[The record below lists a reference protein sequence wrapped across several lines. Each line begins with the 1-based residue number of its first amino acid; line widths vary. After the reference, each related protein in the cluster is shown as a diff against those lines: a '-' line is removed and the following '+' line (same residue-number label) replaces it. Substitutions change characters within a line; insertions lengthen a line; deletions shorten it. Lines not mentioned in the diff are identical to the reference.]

1 MLAMTR
7 GEIQDLIGK
16 LANESFE
23 FRRALATDQKGA
35 IQNQLNSSIPECL
48 TVKAVL
54 QVADTAY
61 MVVPHSLEEGPVNAT
76 IHKIDECVKMSDLE
90 QLAGGVHAK
99 DEESDYWVGPVKQRY
114 ILSAVTSGPDSSN

>member
-54 QVADTAY
+54 QIADTAY
-61 MVVPHSLEEGPVNAT
+61 MVVPHSLEEGKFNDA
-76 IHKIDECVKMSDLE
+76 DLE